1 MMMTMCVYVSYEKR
15 DEEEEKERKAMKSNN
30 NNNKRPQYVLTHAFL
45 LSNRKDNCSHNLMT
59 SFNWQKNDI
68 EKGRKREKSRSTKE
82 REKKDKAQM

>member
-1 MMMTMCVYVSYEKR
+1 MMTMCVYVSYEKR

>member
-1 MMMTMCVYVSYEKR
+1 
-15 DEEEEKERKAMKSNN
+15 
-30 NNNKRPQYVLTHAFL
+30 
-45 LSNRKDNCSHNLMT
+45 MT